1 MQGLL
6 HPLQG
11 RSLIAHTSLYADDAA
26 VFIACMKQDIA
37 NLASIV
43 TSFGHVSSLL
53 ANSQKSIVAP
63 IQCGNIDLDDVLQP
77 FSVART
83 TFSMHFLN
91 LPLSVNILHMWIYNI
106 FRIKSLENSS
116 LEFGRISSLEFG
128 RISTWLGIRSWFGPS

>member
-11 RSLIAHTSLYADDAA
+11 RFPTDHISLYANDAA
-26 VFIACMKQDIA
+26 VFIACIKQYIA

-43 TSFGHVSSLL
+43 TSFGDVSSLL

-63 IQCGNIDLDDVLQP
+63 IQCGNIDLDNVLQP

-106 FRIKSLENSS
+106 FRIKSL
-116 LEFGRISSLEFG
+116 
-128 RISTWLGIRSWFGPS
+128 